1 MNILVT
7 GGLGLVGRPLV
18 GSEPLVSYDK
28 ARQLI
33 DYQPEHNIIEG

>member
-33 DYQPEHNIIEG
+33 GYEPEFSRI